1 VSLQNGSICR
11 FGVFELDL
19 KTAELRKNGI
29 RLRLQDQPYQVL
41 LQLIQRNG
49 EIVTREELRSALWHR
64 DTFVD
69 FETGLNSA
77 IKRVRET
84 LGDSADNPKFIETLP
99 RRGYRF
105 IAPVEWPAAKG
116 NGTSRSGTIQRSSSP
131 RLLLKW
137 TCGITAITVIIL
149 IWLAI
154 LRSQPRLPLVV
165 STVRITNDGK
175 TKISANPFAVEG
187 GNLYFIEG
195 EPFTSGS
202 GIAQVSAKGGETSWI
217 ETSLRE
223 PVAILSVSPV
233 RPEMMVARFAGS
245 DNGPLVGQVWVQPLP
260 AGSPHRLGNLFFSS
274 VCWTPDGSHI
284 LYADQRNTLFI
295 ANPDLT
301 QPRELAKLPGPAW
314 NLRFSPDGR
323 RLRFSLYHPPD
334 MDLSS
339 MWEMDADG
347 KNIHPLFP
355 EWKNGPFQ
363 CCGNWSPDGKY
374 YYFQTGRGPT
384 EAIWVLTERRSL
396 FGKTTLVASLLTSEP
411 PLQFGAPTPS
421 PDGKTLF
428 VVGEDSRVEL
438 FRYGLSTRRFD
449 PFLPGF
455 SAGPV
460 SFSADGKWMAYTSYP
475 ELNLW
480 RSRIDGS
487 DKMQLTFPPV
497 RAYGAR
503 WSPDGSQI
511 VFMDVQ
517 FSRPWKSYLISSS
530 GGIPERLTRENVV
543 GAETDPMWTPDGK
556 SIIFGT
562 QGADKNET
570 SIHKLELKTRNASP
584 IQDSAGQQSPR
595 ISPDGRYIAA
605 FNSSQTELRLFDIK
619 TNRWSSLASGE
630 MLSYNE
636 WSHDGRYVYMRLIR
650 DGSGE
655 VVRVRVKDRKLEYV
669 LSLKDFPMLTDL
681 WANWTGL
688 TPDDAVLLMRNRS
701 VQEIYALK
709 LQFR

>member
-1 VSLQNGSICR
+1 VSPQNDSICR

-19 KTAELRKNGI
+19 KTAELRKSGI
-29 RLRLQDQPYQVL
+29 KLRLQDQPYQVL
-41 LQLIQRNG
+41 LQLLQRNG
-49 EIVTREELRSALWHR
+49 EIVSREELRSTLWQG

-77 IKRVRET
+77 IKRVREA
-84 LGDSADNPKFIETLP
+84 LGDSADSPKFIETLP

-105 IAPVEWPAAKG
+105 IAPVEWAAR
-116 NGTSRSGTIQRSSSP
+116 NGSGSKRSTVRKARDW
-131 RLLLKW
+131 RLILKW
-137 TCGITAITVIIL
+137 SGGIAAVTSLIL
-149 IWLAI
+149 IWIAVG
-154 LRSQPRLPLVV
+154 RSQPRLPFVV
-165 STVRITNDGK
+165 SSVRITNDGK
-175 TKISANPFAVEG
+175 GKVSGNPFAVEG

-223 PVAILSVSPV
+223 PVAILSNSPV
-233 RPEMMVARFAGS
+233 RPEMMVVEIPEANAGMA
-245 DNGPLVGQVWVQPLP
+245 GEVWVQPLP
-260 AGSPHRLGNLFFSS
+260 AGAPYRLNSLGAAFS

-284 LYADQRNTLFI
+284 LYADQQNTLFI
-295 ANPDLT
+295 ANPDGSE
-301 QPRELAKLPGPAW
+301 PHELAKLPGSAW
-314 NLRFSPDGR
+314 HLRYSPDGR
-323 RLRFSLYHPPD
+323 RIRFSLFHPPD
-334 MDLSS
+334 TDFSS
-339 MWEMDADG
+339 IWEIDADG
-347 KNIHPLFP
+347 KNIHPLLP
-355 EWKNGPFQ
+355 EWKNGPIQ

-374 YYFQTGRGPT
+374 YYFQTGSGPT
-384 EAIWVLTERRSL
+384 EALWVLTERRSI
-396 FGKTTLVASLLTSEP
+396 FGKTTLVTSRLTSGP

-438 FRYGLSTRRFD
+438 FRYDQSTRRLD

-455 SAGPV
+455 SAGSV
-460 SFSADGKWMAYTSYP
+460 NFSADGKWMVYTSYP

-511 VFMDVQ
+511 VFMDEQ
-517 FSRPWKSYLISSS
+517 FSRPWKSYLISSL
-530 GGIPERLTRENVV
+530 GGRPERLTKKDIVE
-543 GAETDPMWTPDGK
+543 AETDPTWTPDGK

-562 QGADKNET
+562 QGADESQA
-570 SIHKLELKTRNASP
+570 SIQTLDLKTRNASK
-584 IQDSAGQQSPR
+584 IYDSAGQISPR
-595 ISPDGRYIAA
+595 ISPDGRYIST
-605 FNSSQTELRLFDIK
+605 FNSNQNEVKLFDLK
-619 TNRWSSLASGE
+619 TNRWSSLASGGIF
-630 MLSYNE
+630 SCNE
-636 WSHDGRYVYMRLIR
+636 WSHDGRYVYMQRTR
-650 DGSGE
+650 NGSGE
-655 VVRVRVKDRKLEYV
+655 VVRVRIRDRKLEIV
-669 LSLKDFPMLTDL
+669 RSLKDVPMLTDS
-681 WANWTGL
+681 WASWTGL

-701 VQEIYALK
+701 VQEIYGLQ